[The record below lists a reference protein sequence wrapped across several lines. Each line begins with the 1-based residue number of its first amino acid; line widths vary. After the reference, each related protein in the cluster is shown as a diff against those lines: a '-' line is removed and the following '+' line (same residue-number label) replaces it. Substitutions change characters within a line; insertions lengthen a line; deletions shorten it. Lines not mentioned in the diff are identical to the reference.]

1 MIVQNNMETTC
12 PTYLENQR
20 FVSLATVPIISN
32 KCLNSLRN
40 PNPLNRDSS

>member
-32 KCLNSLRN
+32 CLNSLRN
-40 PNPLNRDSS
+40 PNTLNRDSS